1 MLEGLEISIVSLSE
15 VLQSSIMRIEPEF
28 YNSSRMHYSNCKKG
42 EDVIVFSQY
51 GTSKD
56 LNEVS
61 LGYPVLRL
69 NEFNYSFIS
78 APAKYCNL
86 IDESTYQ
93 DLRLK
98 KAMCLYAEQME
109 ILNMWE
115 RVH

>member
-1 MLEGLEISIVSLSE
+1 
-15 VLQSSIMRIEPEF
+15 
-28 YNSSRMHYSNCKKG
+28 MHYSNCKKG

-78 APAKYCNL
+78 APAKYC
-86 IDESTYQ
+86 T
-93 DLRLK
+93 
-98 KAMCLYAEQME
+98 
-109 ILNMWE
+109 
-115 RVH
+115 